1 MQTLQDLRTYSNHPQ
16 FMQVLN
22 EIKDKARFA
31 LQDRSGRVDRAATII
46 LSGGVSHDEHG
57 WHVDS
62 QSRDGLI
69 YNPNPACGCEDA
81 TYNVHDGFCQ
91 HRLAVAMY
99 RRTIEAMAKMLPP
112 DDPEPVLPPET
123 VTPQYTLDPEILPE
137 WLVLVHGKVFI
148 RYKGLLALA
157 HKRGLKAIKATVEM
171 IGENFALAT
180 AEVVFKGGRSFT
192 ESADATPDNVHFG
205 VRPHFVRVALTRAK
219 ARALR
224 DALNIGLVALEEL
237 GQLAPELET
246 ADV

>member
-1 MQTLQDLRTYSNHPQ
+1 VQTLQDLTTYSNHPQ
-16 FMQVLN
+16 FLQVLS

-31 LQDRSGRVDRAATII
+31 LQDRKGRVDRAQKII
-46 LSGGVSHDEHG
+46 LSGGVTHDEHG

-62 QSRDGLI
+62 QSRDGII
-69 YNPNPACGCEDA
+69 YTPNPKCSCEDA
-81 TYNVHDGFCQ
+81 EFNAPDGFCQ

-99 RRTIEAMAKMLPP
+99 RRTIETMAAMLPP
-112 DDPEPVLPPET
+112 DDPDPVLPPEA
-123 VTPQYTLDPEILPE
+123 VSPQHVLDPDILPE
-137 WLVLVHGKVFI
+137 WLVMVHGKVFI

-157 HKRGLKAIKATVEM
+157 HKRGLKAIKATVQM

>member
-62 QSRDGLI
+62 QSRDGVI
-69 YNPNPACGCEDA
+69 YNPNPTCGCEDA

-137 WLVLVHGKVFI
+137 WLVLVHGKTFI

-157 HKRGLKAIKATVEM
+157 HKRGLKAIKATVVM
-171 IGENFALAT
+171 VTDTFALAT
-180 AEVVFKGGRSFT
+180 AEVVFKGGRAFT
-192 ESADATPDNVHFG
+192 ECADATPENVHFQ
-205 VRPHFVRVALTRAK
+205 VRPHFPRIALTRAK

-224 DALNIGLVALEEL
+224 DALNIGLVAIEEL
-237 GQLAPELET
+237 GQLSPELET